1 MWVILI
7 SVRFK
12 NIENENSIII
22 IIIEHSSSYLNLW
35 DFGVFHWSDGSKYT
49 GDWQNNKMMGT
60 GELTWHDGKW
70 YIGEFINDKRN
81 GKWFVCK
88 RIFIFVTLIFN

>member
-1 MWVILI
+1 MDFGWV

-35 DFGVFHWSDGSKYT
+35 DFGVFHWSDGRKYVGAWHLGKQHGIGVYTTSK
-49 GDWQNNKMMGT
+49 
-60 GELTWHDGKW
+60 GEEKK
-70 YIGEFINDKRN
+70 GEWKDDKQHGHN
-81 GKWFVCK
+81 
-88 RIFIFVTLIFN
+88 